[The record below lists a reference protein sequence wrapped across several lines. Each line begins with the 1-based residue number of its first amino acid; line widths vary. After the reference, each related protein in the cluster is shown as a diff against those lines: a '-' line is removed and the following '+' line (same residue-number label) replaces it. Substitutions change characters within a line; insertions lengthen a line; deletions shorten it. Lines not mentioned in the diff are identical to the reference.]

1 MTNATITSLETLPE
15 TISADTEVCIP
26 GYALE
31 STDDSGLWLLTDTAT
46 EIPLREVRVQ
56 W

>member
-1 MTNATITSLETLPE
+1 MTNAITTLEALPE

-26 GYALE
+26 GYHLE
-31 STDDSGLWLLTDTAT
+31 STDIPSLWLLTDTAT
-46 EIPLREVRVQ
+46 EIPAREVRVA